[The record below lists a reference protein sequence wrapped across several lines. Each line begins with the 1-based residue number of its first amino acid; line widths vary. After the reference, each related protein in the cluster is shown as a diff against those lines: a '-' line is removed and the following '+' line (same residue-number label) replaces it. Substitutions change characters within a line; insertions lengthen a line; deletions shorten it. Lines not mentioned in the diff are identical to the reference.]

1 MEKNDPLKRTEVLP
15 EDVNQAKPP
24 RMLYLIKQIQYKT
37 YVRLEAA
44 LEPTGI
50 TAAQFRIL
58 ASLERETKLSSAALA
73 RSYGVKPQT
82 MFKQIIVMENL
93 ELIHRTTSKHNK
105 RVLEAKLT
113 EKGEAALAECEALAL
128 SLEDEIF
135 SSMTPP
141 EKAIFR
147 QYMVK
152 LIEDLRGREQHNMG
166 ASKV

>member
-1 MEKNDPLKRTEVLP
+1 MEKNNPLKGA
-15 EDVNQAKPP
+15 QARQENVEQAPPP

-58 ASLERETKLSSAALA
+58 ASLKREEKLSSAALA

-82 MFKQIIVMENL
+82 MFKQIIVMEKL
-93 ELIHRTTSKHNK
+93 DLIQRTTSKHNK

-113 EKGEAALAECEALAL
+113 EKGRKMLEECDVLARD
-128 SLEDEIF
+128 LEDIIF
-135 SSMTPP
+135 ASMTLP
-141 EKAIFR
+141 EQAIFR

-152 LIEDLRGREQHNMG
+152 IIEDLRNQE
-166 ASKV
+166 